1 MTGRQLRLPVGEV
14 LGASLFF
21 RLKWD
26 TNVGERFAAS
36 DLADRAEQALA
47 PLIAEAGYELVL
59 CNWTGASRRPALQ
72 VYIERADGEPTGI
85 QDCVEVHRAVTD
97 FLDVEDLIPVAYDL
111 EISSPGVER
120 PLKRAEHFEVQI
132 GKPVRIRSWEPIGER
147 RNWKG
152 VLTAVED
159 DLITV
164 VVDGADHRI
173 PIPAIERAHLVYE
186 PPPKGQKKG
195 GNKRAKRGTR

>member
-1 MTGRQLRLPVGEV
+1 MG
-14 LGASLFF
+14 
-21 RLKWD
+21 D
-26 TNVGERFAAS
+26 RFAAS
-36 DLADRAEQALA
+36 DLADRAEEALA
-47 PLIAEAGYELVL
+47 PLIAEAGYVLVL
-59 CNWTGASRRPALQ
+59 CQWTGVSRRPALQ
-72 VYIERADGEPTGI
+72 VYIERADGEATGI
-85 QDCVEVHRAVTD
+85 QDCVQVHHAVTD

-120 PLKRAEHFEVQI
+120 PLRHAEHFAVQL
-132 GKPVRIRSWEPIGER
+132 GKPVRVRTWEPIGER

-186 PPPKGQKKG
+186 PPPKGQKKRG
-195 GNKRAKRGTR
+195 STRDKRNVR